1 LIRLAGGLKKEAFPK
16 GGKFIRD
23 SSVLAIDLAYILQ
36 NPNSSDN
43 LLLLNGD
50 YLEIP
55 RAIETVK
62 LSGEFLNPVAVT
74 FRQHLNVKDYIR
86 QAGGFT
92 DKANKRKLYVKYAN
106 GISDKIRTFLF
117 FHTYPKV
124 EQGAEI
130 IVPSQLN
137 ENAHKLSTGERIA
150 LVGAITSVSYLL
162 VNISNNLK

>member
-1 LIRLAGGLKKEAFPK
+1 
-16 GGKFIRD
+16 
-23 SSVLAIDLAYILQ
+23 
-36 NPNSSDN
+36 
-43 LLLLNGD
+43 LLLNGD

-117 FHTYPKV
+117 SILILKLNK
-124 EQGAEI
+124 EQKSLF
-130 IVPSQLN
+130 P
-137 ENAHKLSTGERIA
+137 
-150 LVGAITSVSYLL
+150 
-162 VNISNNLK
+162 VN